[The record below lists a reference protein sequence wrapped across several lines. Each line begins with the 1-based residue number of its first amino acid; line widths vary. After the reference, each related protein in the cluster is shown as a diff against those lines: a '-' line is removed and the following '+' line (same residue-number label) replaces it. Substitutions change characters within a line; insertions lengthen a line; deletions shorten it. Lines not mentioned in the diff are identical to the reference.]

1 MRKIYNVKIPIL
13 LKVNDVNTQLKNS
26 IKQHQSKLKKIV
38 Q

>member
-26 IKQHQSKLKKIV
+26 IKQHQSKL
-38 Q
+38 